1 MDLSRGSGDVFKN
14 SLGSVPS
21 PAEDDEIPLD
31 SSSEESDV
39 SMSDSESEVVH
50 NSLISTGIEH
60 ISTQAQLPVLAT
72 QRNQDIPKKRK
83 SQEAYDAHHALVSIK
98 KVKLDNEGSNQ
109 APSIVTCPLD
119 KSLLPAEIWHRI
131 FTFTP
136 PRALGNLLCVNKLFS
151 VYLDP
156 SSPYQCKFPPSLSQS
171 SSRLLKPDAIWQL
184 SRRRFWPRMP
194 TPLQQKTELYM
205 WRLACGRRCQFCGE
219 TDLVSANSSHN
230 QRHQPIWP
238 FALRS
243 CESCLVEKTMKE
255 IDLLLSST
263 PSLLMSALPFTFI
276 TNENR
281 VISPDALQKGVFQP
295 DMQVTKIYLS
305 EHVEKLKQEFLSAKS
320 MGGATAE
327 EWLKGLEARG
337 KELLNDSMRWE
348 KWASTGGVA
357 QMQTP
362 TSLDNASSMVISNNK
377 GQVPADSSLA
387 PKTPSSSSNIAGQH
401 AADSSHVASVI
412 IAPQPAR
419 TPEAASS
426 HELGAGI
433 PSLPINVQSSGS
445 RTRTREEALEL
456 KAARRTEIERRAME
470 LDPPLPSN
478 ILEHI
483 PAFQAAIQIITPL
496 DDYAWDLLKPRL
508 LAQRTAAEQRERRE
522 QGAPPTQSR
531 LVSAIPEEH
540 GQTEENAIVNKQLV
554 DKAWDDVQEPLRAQ
568 ISAFAD
574 EIIRDNWNDG
584 QKVDTDNSPQFAAE
598 VLLHVRKK
606 FYAEIERES
615 AAARAA
621 GREPLEDP
629 PEGPFTQKLTLEN
642 MKWLF
647 DVKIKPHTESYRKD
661 LFFCNG
667 CEISFKAFGFEGV
680 IQHYAAKHTQAL
692 SQGSVV
698 VHWRAE
704 WPEIPPFRPDPHIV
718 KPAPAISTYGT
729 LQPQGNAYPHLRNAG
744 PHSTSSNPSPFQP
757 SPYAAVPPSY
767 GHPAYGPTMQQPAPH
782 GYGSPYIQGPHEYGS
797 PYPHYGPPYGS
808 YEAPYHS
815 LHPSFS
821 PGMQTESPTY
831 PPATTPYHG
840 HSYTPQNNSQI
851 SSQSPHGNF
860 FAGKYRAQLDYLAR
874 NSRELWTSTAGLKEL
889 PGDIRVHVVIWHVVQ
904 KFRSKFYESPP
915 LSMFIDGLS
924 NNKEMR
930 PVRNVNGLMCKACH
944 LSLSNE
950 APTEQDLKAFSLPQ
964 LVNHFQQRHVDQ
976 PQMAGVP
983 FLDWTVNMVHMPDL
997 SALSN
1002 IQYLANIDGQKS
1014 SLIYSAFPS
1023 AQYPN
1028 SYLQGVYAVDT
1039 RVDVGTGAF
1048 AGRQPT
1054 SIDSASFYPATRHDE
1069 TNSTIQQDPT
1079 QATTLG
1085 QKLDF
1090 NQVMVVDSP
1099 SLTAHQKLQHSD
1111 SGRSSSEAW
1120 QGNNAARTKKQRRSS
1135 TKDRRNTSSQG
1146 SRNRKSGALD
1156 TSSRVKSQE
1165 PSEGDLITEEER
1177 RQEEEIRAM
1186 WAADRREAALVASK
1200 KKPPNQIEEPS
1211 TPNRKSETGS
1221 PISHYVPP
1229 PQSIGPSIYAAQA
1242 ARPQQLTITQERDED
1257 DLMAGL
1263 ESQLDKQQVLNERL
1277 DYRSRHDSDLH
1288 HKRQPPYGQYFGS
1301 ERHTYSDQR
1310 HSYDR
1315 ATLEP
1320 PGYVR
1325 HESRPGLNQYQ
1336 ENDVDPRA
1344 INPAHGSTRTP
1355 APLDDAL
1362 YDRPLRQEY
1371 YHVYNDDH
1379 RAHQPAPE
1387 YATAYEIVRV
1397 RDSHGEYVI
1406 KRPIRLE
1413 REPTY
1418 ATSQDGPTPYNDAA
1432 AQYRSYGDE
1441 DSGNRLRYESDLR
1454 TEPPPRQHTYEAG
1467 FRAEGNITKRTYEAF
1482 SRDDATGYDDYD
1494 PRYPSGPP
1502 NSNIERQPR
1511 YQ

>member
-1 MDLSRGSGDVFKN
+1 MDLNRGYGGVFKH
-14 SLGSVPS
+14 SLGSVAS
-21 PAEDDEIPLD
+21 PVEDDEIPLG

-39 SMSDSESEVVH
+39 SMSGSEPEDVH
-50 NSLISTGIEH
+50 NSLISTGSEH
-60 ISTQAQLPVLAT
+60 IPTHAQLPVPAAEHS
-72 QRNQDIPKKRK
+72 QDISRKRK
-83 SQEAYDAHHALVSIK
+83 SQEADNTPHAVVSIK
-98 KVKLDNEGSNQ
+98 KVKLDDEGSNQ
-109 APSIVTCPLD
+109 TLSIVTCPLD

-219 TDLVSANSSHN
+219 PDLLSANSSHSQSN
-230 QRHQPIWP
+230 HKHQPIWP

-243 CESCLVEKTMKE
+243 CESCLAEKTTKE

-263 PSLLMSALPFTFI
+263 PSLLTSALPFTFI
-276 TNENR
+276 TNEKHI
-281 VISPDALQKGVFQP
+281 ISPDALQKGVFQP
-295 DMQVTKIYLS
+295 DIQVTKIYLS
-305 EHVEKLKQEFLSAKS
+305 EHVGKLQQEFLSAKS

-348 KWASTGGVA
+348 KWASSGGVA
-357 QMQTP
+357 QMRTP
-362 TSLDNASSMVISNNK
+362 MSVLSLAISNNK
-377 GQVPADSSLA
+377 GQASEDSSLT
-387 PKTPSSSSNIAGQH
+387 PKPLPSPSSIAEQHTSSSG
-401 AADSSHVASVI
+401 HVASVI
-412 IAPQPAR
+412 IAPQSAH
-419 TPEAASS
+419 TSEATLP
-426 HELGAGI
+426 HDELGVGI
-433 PSLPINVQSSGS
+433 SSLPINIQSNGS

-456 KAARRTEIERRAME
+456 KAARRTEIERRAIE

-478 ILEHI
+478 VLEHI
-483 PAFQAAIQIITPL
+483 PAFQAAIQIISPL
-496 DDYAWDLLKPRL
+496 DDHAWGLLKSRL
-508 LAQRTAAEQRERRE
+508 LAQRTAAEQRERHE
-522 QGAPPTQSR
+522 QGVLPTQSG
-531 LVSAIPEEH
+531 LVSAISEEQN
-540 GQTEENAIVNKQLV
+540 QTEENTIVNKQLI

-574 EIIRDNWNDG
+574 EIIRDSWNDG
-584 QKVDTDNSPQFAAE
+584 RKVDTDNSPQFAAE
-598 VLLHVRKK
+598 VLLRVRKK
-606 FYAEIERES
+606 FYAEIEKES
-615 AAARAA
+615 TAARAA

-629 PEGPFTQKLTLEN
+629 PEGPFMQKLTLEN

-667 CEISFKAFGFEGV
+667 CEVSFKAFGFEGV
-680 IQHYAAKHTQAL
+680 IQHYAAKHTNAL

-704 WPEIPPFRPDPHIV
+704 WPEIPPFKSDPHII
-718 KPAPAISTYGT
+718 KPAPPMSTYGA
-729 LQPQGNAYPHLRNAG
+729 LQPQGNVYPHRRNTG
-744 PHSTSSNPSPFQP
+744 SYSTGSNPSPFQP
-757 SPYAAVPPSY
+757 SPYTTVPQSQ
-767 GHPAYGPTMQQPAPH
+767 GHPAYGSTMQQPAPY

-797 PYPHYGPPYGS
+797 PYSHHGPPYGLHKAS
-808 YEAPYHS
+808 YHS
-815 LHPSFS
+815 SHSLFS
-821 PGMQTESPTY
+821 PGMQTEPPTY
-831 PPATTPYHG
+831 PPATTPYPG
-840 HSYTPQNNSQI
+840 HSYNIPQNSSQI
-851 SSQSPHGNF
+851 SPQSPHGDF
-860 FAGKYRAQLDYLAR
+860 LVSKYRAELEYLAR

-889 PGDIRVHVVIWHVVQ
+889 PGNIRVHVVIWHVVQ
-904 KFRSKFYESPP
+904 KYRARFYESPP

-944 LSLSNE
+944 LGLSNE
-950 APTEQDLKAFSLPQ
+950 APTEHDLKAFSLPQ

-983 FLDWTVNMVHMPDL
+983 FLDWTINMVHMPDL
-997 SALSN
+997 SALSTL
-1002 IQYLANIDGQKS
+1002 QYLANIDGQKS
-1014 SLIYSAFPS
+1014 LLIHNAFPS

-1028 SYLQGVYAVDT
+1028 YPQIVSTIDARADIGA
-1039 RVDVGTGAF
+1039 RAF
-1048 AGRQPT
+1048 ASQQPT
-1054 SIDSASFYPATRHDE
+1054 SSDISLYPTVRHDE
-1069 TNSTIQQDPT
+1069 AHSSIQQEFT
-1079 QATTLG
+1079 RANTIG

-1090 NQVMVVDSP
+1090 DQLIGVDNP
-1099 SLTAHQKLQHSD
+1099 FLTAHQKFQHSD

-1120 QGNNAARTKKQRRSS
+1120 QGTNAARTKKQRRSS

-1146 SRNRKSGALD
+1146 SRNRKSSALY

-1165 PSEGDLITEEER
+1165 PSEGDLMAEEER

-1186 WAADRREAALVASK
+1186 WAADRREAALVTSK
-1200 KKPPNQIEEPS
+1200 NKSTNQIEKPN
-1211 TPNRKSETGS
+1211 TPNGKSETGS
-1221 PISHYVPP
+1221 PISHYAPA
-1229 PQSIGPSIYAAQA
+1229 QSIEPSIYVAQA
-1242 ARPQQLTITQERDED
+1242 ARSQQPTITQERDDD

-1263 ESQLDKQQVLNERL
+1263 ESQLDQQQVSNEQF
-1277 DYRSRHDSDLH
+1277 DYQLRHDGDFH
-1288 HKRQPPYGQYFGS
+1288 HERQPPYRHSGH
-1301 ERHTYSDQR
+1301 HTYPDQG
-1310 HSYDR
+1310 HSYDQS
-1315 ATLEP
+1315 TLEP

-1325 HESRPGLNQYQ
+1325 HEPRPRLDQYQ

-1344 INPAHGSTRTP
+1344 INSTYGSARTT
-1355 APLDDAL
+1355 APLDDAS
-1362 YDRPLRQEY
+1362 YDRPPRQEY
-1371 YHVYNDDH
+1371 FHVYTDDY

-1406 KRPIRLE
+1406 KRPIRFE

-1418 ATSQDGPTPYNDAA
+1418 ATSQDVPTPYNDAT
-1432 AQYRSYGDE
+1432 AQYRSYGNE
-1441 DSGNRLRYESDLR
+1441 DSNNRLRYQSSLR
-1454 TEPPPRQHTYEAG
+1454 TEPPPRQPTYEAG
-1467 FRAEGNITKRTYEAF
+1467 FREEDSVTKRTYEAF
-1482 SRDDATGYDDYD
+1482 SRDDATGYDDSD
-1494 PRYPSGPP
+1494 PRCLSGPP
-1502 NSNIERQPR
+1502 NSNIPRQPR

>member
-1 MDLSRGSGDVFKN
+1 MDLSRGSGGVFKH
-14 SLGSVPS
+14 SLGSVPYS
-21 PAEDDEIPLD
+21 AEEDEIPLD

-39 SMSDSESEVVH
+39 SMSDSEPEDVH
-50 NSLISTGIEH
+50 NSLISTGSEH
-60 ISTQAQLPVLAT
+60 ISTQAQLPVPAI
-72 QRNQDIPKKRK
+72 QHNQDISRKRK
-83 SQEAYDAHHALVSIK
+83 SQEADDTRHAVVSIK
-98 KVKLDNEGSNQ
+98 KVKLDDECSNQ
-109 APSIVTCPLD
+109 TPSIVTCPLD
-119 KSLLPAEIWHRI
+119 KSLLPAEIWHRVFI
-131 FTFTP
+131 FTP

-230 QRHQPIWP
+230 QSNRRHQPIWP

-263 PSLLMSALPFTFI
+263 PSLLTSALPFTFI
-276 TNENR
+276 TNEKHI
-281 VISPDALQKGVFQP
+281 ISPDALQKGVFRP
-295 DMQVTKIYLS
+295 DMQVTKVYLS

-362 TSLDNASSMVISNNK
+362 TSPDSVLSMAISNNK
-377 GQVPADSSLA
+377 GQVSADSSLA
-387 PKTPSSSSNIAGQH
+387 PNPLSSSSSIAGQH
-401 AADSSHVASVI
+401 TSDSGHVASVI
-412 IAPQPAR
+412 IAPQSAR
-419 TPEAASS
+419 TPEVTSP

-433 PSLPINVQSSGS
+433 PSLPINVQSNGS

-470 LDPPLPSN
+470 LNPPLPSN
-478 ILEHI
+478 VLEHI
-483 PAFQAAIQIITPL
+483 PAFQAAIQIISPL
-496 DDYAWDLLKPRL
+496 DDHAWDLLKPRL
-508 LAQRTAAEQRERRE
+508 LVQRTAAEQRERRE
-522 QGAPPTQSR
+522 QGVPPTQSG
-531 LVSAIPEEH
+531 LVSAIPEERD
-540 GQTEENAIVNKQLV
+540 QTEENAIVNKQLI

-574 EIIRDNWNDG
+574 EIIRDSWNDG
-584 QKVDTDNSPQFAAE
+584 RKVDTDNSPQFAAE
-598 VLLHVRKK
+598 VLLHVRKR
-606 FYAEIERES
+606 FYAEIEKES

-680 IQHYAAKHTQAL
+680 IQHYAAKHTNAL

-704 WPEIPPFRPDPHIV
+704 WPEIPPFKPDPHIV
-718 KPAPAISTYGT
+718 KPAPPMSTYET
-729 LQPQGNAYPHLRNAG
+729 MQPQGNAYPYRRNAG
-744 PHSTSSNPSPFQP
+744 SYSAGSNPSPFQP
-757 SPYAAVPPSY
+757 SPYTAAPPSY
-767 GHPAYGPTMQQPAPH
+767 GHPAYGPTMQQPAPY
-782 GYGSPYIQGPHEYGS
+782 GYGSPYIQGPHEYSS
-797 PYPHYGPPYGS
+797 PYPRHGPPYTP
-808 YEAPYHS
+808 YEAPYRG
-815 LHPSFS
+815 LHPPFS
-821 PGMQTESPTY
+821 PGMQTEPPTY
-831 PPATTPYHG
+831 P
-840 HSYTPQNNSQI
+840 HSYNMPQNNSQI

-860 FAGKYRAQLDYLAR
+860 LAGKYRTELEYLAR

-889 PGDIRVHVVIWHVVQ
+889 PGNIRVHVVIWHVVQ
-904 KFRSKFYESPP
+904 KFRSKFHESPP

-944 LSLSNE
+944 LGLSNE

-964 LVNHFQQRHVDQ
+964 LVTHFQQRHVDQ

-983 FLDWTVNMVHMPDL
+983 FLDWTINMVHMPDL
-997 SALSN
+997 SALSSL
-1002 IQYLANIDGQKS
+1002 QYLTNIDGQKY

-1028 SYLQGVYAVDT
+1028 SYRQAVSAVYNRA
-1039 RVDVGTGAF
+1039 DVGAGAF
-1048 AGRQPT
+1048 ASRQPT
-1054 SIDSASFYPATRHDE
+1054 SSDSISLYPTVRHDE
-1069 TNSTIQQDPT
+1069 ANSSIQQDPPRP
-1079 QATTLG
+1079 TTLG

-1090 NQVMVVDSP
+1090 NQLMAIDSS

-1120 QGNNAARTKKQRRSS
+1120 QGTNAARTKKQRRSS

-1146 SRNRKSGALD
+1146 SRGRKSGALD

-1200 KKPPNQIEEPS
+1200 NKPPNQIEEPN
-1211 TPNRKSETGS
+1211 TPNGKSETGS
-1221 PISHYVPP
+1221 PISHYAPP
-1229 PQSIGPSIYAAQA
+1229 AQSIEPSIYVAQA
-1242 ARPQQLTITQERDED
+1242 ARPQQPTIAQERDED

-1263 ESQLDKQQVLNERL
+1263 ESQLDQQQVLNGRF
-1277 DYRSRHDSDLH
+1277 DYRPRHDSDLH
-1288 HKRQPPYGQYFGS
+1288 ERQPPYRQYFGS
-1301 ERHTYSDQR
+1301 GQHTYPDQG
-1310 HSYDR
+1310 HFYDR
-1315 ATLEP
+1315 TTLEP

-1325 HESRPGLNQYQ
+1325 HESRPRLDQYQ
-1336 ENDVDPRA
+1336 ENDVGLRV
-1344 INPAHGSTRTP
+1344 INPTHGSTRTT

-1362 YDRPLRQEY
+1362 YVRPPRQEY
-1371 YHVYNDDH
+1371 YHVYTNDN

-1387 YATAYEIVRV
+1387 YATTYEIVRV

-1406 KRPIRLE
+1406 KRPITLE

-1418 ATSQDGPTPYNDAA
+1418 TTSQDGPTPYNDATA
-1432 AQYRSYGDE
+1432 RYRSYG
-1441 DSGNRLRYESDLR
+1441 NESDLR
-1454 TEPPPRQHTYEAG
+1454 TEPPPRQPTYEAS
-1467 FRAEGNITKRTYEAF
+1467 FREEGSITKRTYEAF

-1502 NSNIERQPR
+1502 NSNIARQPR